1 MSFFG
6 KRRDRK
12 AVGDARGIV
21 SHVRSP
27 SPLAP
32 GLTRADLAAEMAAL
46 LPLAAAEPP
55 PEPPPKKSG
64 VSADTIWQFWWQ
76 GESAVSPPVRV
87 CLDSV
92 RRHAGGRPVV
102 LIDSANVSEYLDIP
116 PVLLARQSAG
126 GVSVVALSD
135 YIRLALL
142 SLYGGTWIDPT
153 VWISGEIPSETLDS
167 EFFVFAS
174 PYWIQ
179 CPPRTLSPQLLGAL
193 RFMSDRPSSTLFGSC
208 WWMSARPGALPP
220 RVAKRLMTAYWER
233 HDASIDYMLP
243 YDLMSLGFL
252 ANAGC
257 QEVWERMPK
266 RPTTDA
272 QLLLGVLLEPYDK
285 GLEDAIFARTAI
297 HKLTHKYPP
306 EIIGPDMFYR
316 RIFESDQPEDRRSR
330 DTYGN

>member
-1 MSFFG
+1 MIFFS
-6 KRRDRK
+6 KRASRK
-12 AVGDARGIV
+12 DAADARGMV
-21 SHVRSP
+21 SFVRCP

-32 GLTRADLAAEMAAL
+32 GLTRTALAAEMAAL

-55 PEPPPKKSG
+55 PEPPRKKPG
-64 VSADTIWQFWWQ
+64 VSSDTIWQFWWQ
-76 GESAVSPPVRV
+76 GEAAVPPPVRT

-102 LIDSANVSEYLDIP
+102 LIDSSNVADYIDLP
-116 PVLLARQSAG
+116 PVLLGRHSAG
-126 GVSVVALSD
+126 GVSVVMLSD

-167 EFFVFAS
+167 EFFAFAS

-179 CPPRTLSPQLLGAL
+179 CPPRTLSPRMLGAL

-208 WWMSARPGALPP
+208 WWMSARSGALPP
-220 RVAKRLMTAYWER
+220 RVARRLMTAYWER
-233 HDASIDYMLP
+233 HDASIAYMLP
-243 YDLMSLGFL
+243 HDLMSLAFL

-257 QEVWERMPK
+257 QETWERMPK

-285 GLEDAIFARTAI
+285 DLADEIFARTAI

-306 EIIGPDMFYR
+306 EIVGPGMFYR
-316 RIFESDQPEDRRSR
+316 RIFA
-330 DTYGN
+330 G